1 MLNYKQE
8 EALERQAQRDKRTL
22 EEQLKLIETRRG
34 DSKKEKARLLT
45 LIEERDTKPKTKNK
59 KKGKTNRKK

>member
-8 EALERQAQRDKRTL
+8 EALERQSQRDKRTP

-59 KKGKTNRKK
+59 KKGKKNRKK